1 MASKQLEQEP
11 KEQKSLQYLITK
23 HVLLPISTITAKSKW
38 VIPFACWVFKSILKA
53 SNWCFNLIKLSF
65 FASHTKWS
73 FPLYNDTNVDL
84 AHVTCHNAYIML
96 LFCRQIKIVSSKWE
110 MTGYDKSKVGNCPNS
125 TYTFGNFF
133 FSWFFWGFFKGCWA
147 VEKIYSRA
155 VVL

>member
-65 FASHTKWS
+65 FARHTKLS
-73 FPLYNDTNVDL
+73 YYPLYIEL
-84 AHVTCHNAYIML
+84 FEWWFEYFAHVTYHNAYILL
-96 LFCRQIKIVSSKWE
+96 LFSRQTVTGPSKWE
-110 MTGYDKSKVGNCPNS
+110 MTGYDKSKVGNSPNS
-125 TYTFGNFF
+125 TYNFFF
-133 FSWFFWGFFKGCWA
+133 FSWFFWGFFSRMLSCWKNLLA
-147 VEKIYSRA
+147 Q
-155 VVL
+155 